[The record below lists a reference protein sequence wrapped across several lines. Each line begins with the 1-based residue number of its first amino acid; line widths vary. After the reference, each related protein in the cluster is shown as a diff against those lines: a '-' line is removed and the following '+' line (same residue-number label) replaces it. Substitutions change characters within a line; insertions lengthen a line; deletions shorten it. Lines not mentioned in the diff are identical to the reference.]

1 MSTVLPIIIGV
12 VLALVVGVLI
22 FGVISMARGGE
33 FNSRWGNKLM
43 QARVFFQFLAILL
56 FFLLWLSLK
65 K

>member
-1 MSTVLPIIIGV
+1 MSAVLPIIIGI
-12 VLALVVGVLI
+12 VLAIVVGVLI
-22 FGVISMARGGE
+22 FGVVSMARGGE
-33 FNSRWGNKLM
+33 FNNRWGNKLM